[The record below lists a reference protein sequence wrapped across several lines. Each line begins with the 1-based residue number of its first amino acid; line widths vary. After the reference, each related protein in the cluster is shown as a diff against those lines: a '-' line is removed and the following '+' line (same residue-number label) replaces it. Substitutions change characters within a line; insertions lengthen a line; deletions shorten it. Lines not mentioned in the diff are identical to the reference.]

1 MAFPC
6 KIIGFCC
13 EKAIHRAEEM
23 TGGEKRRAESPVRLS
38 ILPCSSKADMLA
50 LIKAFESGAEG
61 VFVLGCRE
69 DDCSLVD
76 GCRRAGKL
84 VNYTKRLLD
93 EIGIGGERL
102 EMFHLGTSGCESVEQ
117 AVGTIL
123 RRIGAP
129 EIKDA

>member
-1 MAFPC
+1 
-6 KIIGFCC
+6 
-13 EKAIHRAEEM
+13 
-23 TGGEKRRAESPVRLS
+23 
-38 ILPCSSKADMLA
+38 MLA